1 MKLGFI
7 LKASGTLGGRTD
19 AGGLSGGASR
29 QHRNCAVCPALRAGS
44 LDPGPGLEDFP
55 LQGWICVNQ
64 WETGATSHCISCV
77 GEKILEGFR
86 FGEVLNCQISAVH
99 PGKWKTLSSRCCEQ
113 FWDRFL
119 ADGGAQ
125 DSLVR
130 VVGAP
135 LCLLEPST
143 FWEVGPSILARTS

>member
-1 MKLGFI
+1 MKSGFI

-29 QHRNCAVCPALRAGS
+29 QHRDFAVRPVLRAGS

-55 LQGWICVNQ
+55 LPGWICVNQ
-64 WETGATSHCISCV
+64 WETGATPHCISCV
-77 GEKILEGFR
+77 GEKIPEGFR
-86 FGEVLNCQISAVH
+86 FGEVLHCQISAVH

-113 FWDRFL
+113 LWDHFL

-135 LCLLEPST
+135 LCLLGPST
-143 FWEVGPSILARTS
+143 FGGVGPSILARTS